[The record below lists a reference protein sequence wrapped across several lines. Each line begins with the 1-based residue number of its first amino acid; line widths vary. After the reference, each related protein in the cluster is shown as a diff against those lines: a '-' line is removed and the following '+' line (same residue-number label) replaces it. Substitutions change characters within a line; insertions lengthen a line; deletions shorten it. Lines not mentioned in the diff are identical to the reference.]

1 MVSDVVCASVESDD
15 SLKGLIH
22 SFDVWHKAKI
32 LSKALA
38 EVCIF
43 TTFVCFIQA
52 GQDFIPAFETGCAVI
67 LDKRMQIVGH
77 GTETR

>member
-1 MVSDVVCASVESDD
+1 MVCDVVCASVESDD

-22 SFDVWHKAKI
+22 SFDVLHKAKI

-52 GQDFIPAFETGCAVI
+52 GKVFIPGLRLAVP
-67 LDKRMQIVGH
+67 LSWTK
-77 GTETR
+77 ECKL